1 MIVNTAYIYMGVGG
15 GGGGGGGGDTPA
27 NPNLWQD
34 GVANYP
40 VEFTNNSS
48 ISSEYLDLTRGG
60 GSAAFSELLLTD
72 FNNLTITVYQGGNMY
87 SNIVIKFEFLNSS
100 GQLLGT
106 ETAKFTY
113 GPTFTTPPKTVNIP
127 SAAKIQ
133 NAKIRMKNSSSK
145 DVKFASAV
153 LS

>member
-1 MIVNTAYIYMGVGG
+1 MIVNTAYIYMGSGG
-15 GGGGGGGGDTPA
+15 GGGGTPA

-40 VEFTNNSS
+40 VEFTKNSS
-48 ISSEYLDLTRGG
+48 IKPKYLSLISG
-60 GSAAFSELLLTD
+60 GSATFSELLLTG
-72 FNNLTITVYQGGNMY
+72 FNSLTISKYGDGFIP
-87 SNIVIKFEFLNSS
+87 NIPIKIEFFNSS

-106 ETAKFTY
+106 ETV
-113 GPTFTTPPKTVNIP
+113 TFAYSTTTQSVNIP

-133 NAKIRMKNSSSK
+133 NAKIRMTNENSSKNINLS
-145 DVKFASAV
+145 SAV

>member
-15 GGGGGGGGDTPA
+15 GGGTPA

-40 VEFTNNSS
+40 VEFTKNSS
-48 ISSEYLDLTRGG
+48 IKPKYLSLISG
-60 GSAAFSELLLTD
+60 GSATFSELLLTG
-72 FNNLTITVYQGGNMY
+72 FNSLTISKYGDGFIP
-87 SNIVIKFEFLNSS
+87 NIPIKIEFFNSS

-106 ETAKFTY
+106 ETVTFTY
-113 GPTFTTPPKTVNIP
+113 STTSQSVNIP

-133 NAKIRMKNSSSK
+133 NAKIRMTNENSSKNINLS
-145 DVKFASAV
+145 SAV